1 MFKNIFNSAP
11 TKHKEVVYEMTDFC
25 FESAMLDISYVMED
39 SFFDVNR
46 NHMIA
51 LHTGLK
57 DNNVDIL
64 EEGFKDFID
73 GAVTF
78 FKKLIDKVKEFMKKV
93 FMYINAYIGDFER
106 FLKRHSKALLEK
118 YPDFSINGYKFTI
131 NDSVP
136 NTHVIQDMLSE
147 YNSEINNITNMTKA
161 DITKKRGQYMAPGN
175 LDKMRAKVL
184 GQSTGIS
191 KDDYS
196 AECKKLFR
204 NGETEATS
212 IQVNHDMLSEIVN
225 GYESMKKS
233 YTAAKKEKDKLIA
246 LLESIKGFFQKGASL
261 QYIDG
266 KQVIRT
272 DNISVNGKN
281 NGINRDSMTKSEYK
295 TDTMVLYN
303 TYFNFRFAYSKEIST
318 MCVNAMTER
327 VNALKEQLA
336 QSKTIVRRSLG
347 ASKEINGGD
356 E

>member
-1 MFKNIFNSAP
+1 MFKNIFNQTP

-51 LHTGLK
+51 VHTGLK

-78 FKKLIDKVKEFMKKV
+78 FKKLIDKVKEFMKRV
-93 FMYINAYIGDFER
+93 FMYINAYIGDFEK
-106 FLKRHSKALLEK
+106 FLKRHSKELLQK
-118 YPDFSINGYKFTI
+118 RPDFSITGYKFTI
-131 NDSVP
+131 DNSVP
-136 NTHVIQDMLSE
+136 DTSIIQDMLSE
-147 YNSEINNITNMTKA
+147 YNSDLHNITNMSKA
-161 DITKKRGQYMAPGN
+161 VITKQRGQYMAPGN
-175 LDKMRAKVL
+175 LDKIRAKVL
-184 GQSTGIS
+184 GKSTGIN

-196 AECKKLFR
+196 DECKKLFR
-204 NGETEATS
+204 NGETESTS
-212 IQVNHDMLSEIVN
+212 IQVNHDVLVEIVN
-225 GYESMKKS
+225 GYEAMKKS
-233 YTAAKKEKDKLIA
+233 YNSAKKEKDKLIA

-261 QYIDG
+261 QYIEG

-272 DNISVNGKN
+272 DNISVNGKGN
-281 NGINRDSMTKSEYK
+281 SIQRDNKSTTDYK

-303 TYFNFRFAYSKEIST
+303 TYFNFRFAYSKEISA